1 MKHCENSEKKKYTL
15 DDAVELL
22 KQKYEYAL
30 RQKWINSP
38 LCWALFHTWSE
49 VDRARLSAHKED

>member
-1 MKHCENSEKKKYTL
+1 MSKKKEWTL
-15 DDAVELL
+15 DDAIELL

-49 VDRARLSAHKED
+49 VDRARLTAHKED